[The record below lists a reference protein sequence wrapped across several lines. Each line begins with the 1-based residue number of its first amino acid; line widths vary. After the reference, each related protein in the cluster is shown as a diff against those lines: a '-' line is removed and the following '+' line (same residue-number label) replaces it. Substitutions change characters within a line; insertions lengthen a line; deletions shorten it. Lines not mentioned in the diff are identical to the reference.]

1 MATELPG
8 TPEPSMAA
16 LVGGIFNDAQVL
28 IKQELALVRRTV
40 LDEVNK
46 AMQAATCMGIG
57 FTIGAV
63 GSLLLALMLVNL
75 LHWTSAERLPLWACY
90 GVVGSALMIVGS
102 SLFYWA
108 RRRAGE
114 VQLMPE
120 ETLVAL
126 KDNVAWIKT
135 LS

>member
-1 MATELPG
+1 MATELPEI
-8 TPEPSMAA
+8 PAPSMAA

-63 GSLLLALMLVNL
+63 GGLLLALMLVNL
-75 LHWTSAERLPLWACY
+75 LYWASAERLPLWACY
-90 GVVGSALMIVGS
+90 GVVGTALVLVGGG
-102 SLFYWA
+102 LFYWA

-114 VQLMPE
+114 VHLMPE